1 MEVQQHSEPRVTAEA
16 EVHPPGKR
24 IQPRVPE
31 KEGTPRHAGSTAWGQ
46 SDDAFHGWP
55 LQITQHSV

>member
-31 KEGTPRHAGSTAWGQ
+31 KRVHPGMRGARP
-46 SDDAFHGWP
+46 DDA
-55 LQITQHSV
+55 TASTV